1 MNDLTKELQAIN
13 SADQNELA
21 QSLAEIKELAN
32 QAYEAD
38 QRAKEAEA
46 AAKELKNKL
55 SALME
60 SAGVDTITA
69 DNCTVSG
76 KIKHSVSVPKDL
88 PSKYELFKYIEANY
102 GKEVLDEM
110 LTINAR
116 SFSSWYDK
124 EVEAQVQ
131 KGNVDFKLPM
141 LSPYER
147 FSITYRKRR
156 A

>member
-1 MNDLTKELQAIN
+1 MDDLTKELQAIN
-13 SADQNELA
+13 LADQNELA

-38 QRAKEAEA
+38 QKAKEAEA

-60 SAGVDTITA
+60 SAGVDKITA

-76 KIKHSVSVPKDL
+76 KIKNSVSVPKDL

-131 KGNVDFKLPM
+131 KGNVDFKLSM

>member
-1 MNDLTKELQAIN
+1 MDDLTKELQAIN

-46 AAKELKNKL
+46 VAKELKNKL

-60 SAGVDTITA
+60 SAGVDKITA

-76 KIKHSVSVPKDL
+76 KIKNSVSVPKDL

-131 KGNVDFKLPM
+131 KGNVDFKLSM

>member
-1 MNDLTKELQAIN
+1 MDDLTKELQAIN

-60 SAGVDTITA
+60 SAGVDKITA

-76 KIKHSVSVPKDL
+76 KIKNSVSVPKDL

-131 KGNVDFKLPM
+131 KGNVDFKLSM

>member
-1 MNDLTKELQAIN
+1 MDDLTKELQAIN

-60 SAGVDTITA
+60 SAGVDKITA

-76 KIKHSVSVPKDL
+76 KIKNSVSVPKDL
-88 PSKYELFKYIEANY
+88 PSKYELFKYIENNY

-131 KGNVDFKLPM
+131 KGNVDFKLSM